1 MVVVCGIISEITD
14 NVIII
19 VVIIISIIITAIRGK
34 SAINV
39 VIMVVI
45 IRADVVEKVI
55 KVITAAVTA
64 VARLAV
70 VMKQLRDMRV
80 CLHRAGSGYGGSFRM
95 AVSIPVG
102 MPVSMRLVI
111 ALTGV
116 LFFERQAQLR
126 RRVRL
131 LFVET

>member
-1 MVVVCGIISEITD
+1 MVVVRGIISEITD

-80 CLHRAGSGYGGSFRM
+80 CLHRAGSGYGRSFRM